1 MRGNE
6 LSGRVRE
13 KTVAEEV
20 TAVKTETAEVGN
32 VV

>member
-1 MRGNE
+1 
-6 LSGRVRE
+6 VRE
-13 KTVAEEV
+13 KIPLQQAV